1 MQEAVGLLDSISE
14 FCRRANMA
22 ESTFGR
28 RAVNDGKFVARLR
41 DGARITPE
49 TLERVSEFLTT
60 RGVSAPASP
69 PELMPLMRVL
79 PAPEGPSRRSPTKD
93 VPSRNFR
100 FFDNRQKYLLF
111 VNTCGEKETI
121 ARRVG
126 LELAHLHPAP
136 PAVRVFDAGMG
147 DGTVLTRVMREM
159 HRRLPTLPFYVV
171 GKEISLEDARL
182 SLEKMA
188 DRFHEHPATVLVVT
202 NMYYTEAP
210 WLTPKTLTA
219 ATSLVWHEVA
229 LTGSTAAEFSEQ
241 ITALE
246 PFLGKVWQAKHSA
259 KTGNPVYER
268 PVALVIYRDDFRFL
282 LHDVIPE
289 QGRARADYDLVIA
302 SQPYRAR
309 VPVEFKASKVVAPL
323 SRALRP
329 GGRLL
334 GIHSCGRDPGLEIVR
349 KVWPDEDP
357 FKTSRHDILRAVRSE
372 LGRDARLFN
381 FNAYADQR
389 AVFRYDMHTLPSE
402 IANSI
407 GTSTLFAAWN
417 AAVYVA
423 QIDDERLAEVVGTR
437 RYLDATREV
446 LQAHGQLW
454 FLDEVLRHLAQTRLR
469 MTPHRPPKKP
479 SSPDRDRQPLD
490 IAAVAAE
497 MVACGSLEMGA
508 DSPEDARRIAGLLP
522 AGTPVYV
529 NHLPRHNLEHTL
541 KALIALREANL
552 EPVPHVAARRIASR
566 EATKAFLEKA
576 VRLAGVAKVLLIGG
590 DVPVPAG
597 PYAEGAALL
606 RDGLLADCGL
616 SQVALPG
623 YPEGHPHISTANLN
637 AALEAETRARRAA
650 GPRRRASSRSS
661 RSPRTASSS
670 IAPTSP
676 GVRQVC
682 RSMWVSPAPPARSH
696 CSALRSAV
704 G

>member
-60 RGVSAPASP
+60 HGVAAPVSP
-69 PELMPLMRVL
+69 PELKRLMRVA
-79 PAPEGPSRRSPTKD
+79 PAPAGPALRAPAKD
-93 VPSRNFR
+93 APSRNFR

-111 VNTCGEKETI
+111 VNTCGEKETV

-136 PAVRVFDAGMG
+136 PALRVFDAGMG

-159 HRRLPTLPFYVV
+159 HRRFPTLPFYIV

-188 DRFHEHPATVLVVT
+188 DRFYEHPATVLVVT

-210 WLTPKTLTA
+210 WLTPKALSA
-219 ATSLVWHEVA
+219 ATTLVWHEVA
-229 LTGSTAAEFSEQ
+229 LSGSTAAEFSDQ

-246 PFLGKVWQAKHSA
+246 PFLAKVWQARHSPT
-259 KTGNPVYER
+259 TGNPVYER
-268 PVALVIYRDDFRFL
+268 PVALVLYRDDFRFL
-282 LHDVIPE
+282 LHDVLPQ

-309 VPVEFKASKVVAPL
+309 IPVTFKASKVIAPL
-323 SRALRP
+323 ARGLRP

-357 FKTSRHDILRAVRSE
+357 FKTSRHDILRAVRTE
-372 LGRDARLFN
+372 LGREARHYN

-389 AVFRYDMHTLPSE
+389 AVFRYDMHTLPTE
-402 IANSI
+402 IADSI

-446 LQAHGQLW
+446 LQAHGRLW
-454 FLDEVLRHLAQTRLR
+454 FLDE
-469 MTPHRPPKKP
+469 
-479 SSPDRDRQPLD
+479 S
-490 IAAVAAE
+490 
-497 MVACGSLEMGA
+497 
-508 DSPEDARRIAGLLP
+508 
-522 AGTPVYV
+522 YV
-529 NHLPRHNLEHTL
+529 
-541 KALIALREANL
+541 I
-552 EPVPHVAARRIASR
+552 SR
-566 EATKAFLEKA
+566 K
-576 VRLAGVAKVLLIGG
+576 RG
-590 DVPVPAG
+590 
-597 PYAEGAALL
+597 
-606 RDGLLADCGL
+606 
-616 SQVALPG
+616 
-623 YPEGHPHISTANLN
+623 
-637 AALEAETRARRAA
+637 
-650 GPRRRASSRSS
+650 
-661 RSPRTASSS
+661 
-670 IAPTSP
+670 
-676 GVRQVC
+676 
-682 RSMWVSPAPPARSH
+682 
-696 CSALRSAV
+696 
-704 G
+704 

>member
-28 RAVNDGKFVARLR
+28 RAVNDGKFVSRLR

-49 TLERVSEFLTT
+49 TLERVSDFLTT
-60 RGVSAPASP
+60 LGVAAPVSP
-69 PELMPLMRVL
+69 PELIPLLRVV
-79 PAPEGPSRRSPTKD
+79 PAPAGPPRRLPVKDAPSRS
-93 VPSRNFR
+93 FR

-111 VNTCGEKETI
+111 VNTCGEKQTI
-121 ARRVG
+121 ANRVG
-126 LELAHLHPAP
+126 MELAHLHPAP

-171 GKEISLEDARL
+171 GKEISLEDVRL
-182 SLEKMA
+182 SLDKMA

-210 WLTPKTLTA
+210 WLTPKALSA

-241 ITALE
+241 VIALE
-246 PFLGKVWQAKHSA
+246 PFLAKVWQARHSA

-282 LHDVIPE
+282 LDDVIPV

-309 VPVEFKASKVVAPL
+309 VPVEFKAAKVVAPL

-349 KVWPDEDP
+349 KIWPEEDP
-357 FKTSRHDILRAVRSE
+357 FQASRHDILRAVRAE
-372 LGRDARLFN
+372 FGKDARHYN

-402 IANSI
+402 IADSI

-423 QIDDERLAEVVGTR
+423 QIDDERLAEVAGTPK
-437 RYLDATREV
+437 YLNATREV
-446 LQAHGQLW
+446 LKAHGQLW
-454 FLDEVLRHLAQTRLR
+454 FLDE
-469 MTPHRPPKKP
+469 
-479 SSPDRDRQPLD
+479 S
-490 IAAVAAE
+490 
-497 MVACGSLEMGA
+497 
-508 DSPEDARRIAGLLP
+508 
-522 AGTPVYV
+522 YV
-529 NHLPRHNLEHTL
+529 
-541 KALIALREANL
+541 I
-552 EPVPHVAARRIASR
+552 SR
-566 EATKAFLEKA
+566 K
-576 VRLAGVAKVLLIGG
+576 RG
-590 DVPVPAG
+590 
-597 PYAEGAALL
+597 
-606 RDGLLADCGL
+606 
-616 SQVALPG
+616 
-623 YPEGHPHISTANLN
+623 
-637 AALEAETRARRAA
+637 
-650 GPRRRASSRSS
+650 
-661 RSPRTASSS
+661 
-670 IAPTSP
+670 
-676 GVRQVC
+676 
-682 RSMWVSPAPPARSH
+682 
-696 CSALRSAV
+696 
-704 G
+704 